1 MNRTTFLLL
10 ALALLAACGDGTD
23 TAATQAAGQDNKTGS
38 AGTMTAKPQGPVS
51 IDYRI
56 IGTPILGQPLAID
69 LEVISTIGPQAI
81 TLSYRVND
89 STAMEFME
97 SQPAKITIAA
107 SNGEGP
113 SLHQVR
119 LVPLRE
125 GRLFLNVSA
134 SVEIDGGTVSTS
146 MAVPIEVGTPVRQI
160 EENGVIT
167 TDEDGN
173 PIHSLPASEN

>member
-1 MNRTTFLLL
+1 MTFLLL
-10 ALALLAACGDGTD
+10 VLALLAACGGDTD
-23 TAATQAAGQDNKTGS
+23 TAATQAAGNDDKTSSTG
-38 AGTMTAKPQGPVS
+38 AMTAKPQGPVS

-69 LEVISTIGPQAI
+69 LEVTSMIGPEPI
-81 TLSYRVND
+81 ELSFRVND
-89 STAMEFME
+89 STAIEFME
-97 SQPAKITIAA
+97 SQSAQITIVD
-107 SNGEGP
+107 SNDEGP
-113 SLHQVR
+113 SLQQVR

-146 MAVPIEVGTPVRQI
+146 MAIPIEVGTAGRQI

-167 TDEDGN
+167 TDENGN

>member
-1 MNRTTFLLL
+1 MNRKTLLLL
-10 ALALLAACGDGTD
+10 ALSMLAACGSDTD
-23 TAATQAAGQDNKTGS
+23 SRQAADQNSKAAEVG
-38 AGTMTAKPQGPVS
+38 AMTAKPQGPVS

-69 LEVISTIGPQAI
+69 LEVTSTIGPQAI

-97 SQPAKITIAA
+97 SQPAETTIAA
-107 SNGEGP
+107 SNVAGP
-113 SLHQVR
+113 SLRQVR

-134 SVEIDGGTVSTS
+134 SVEIDGGSVSTS
-146 MAVPIEVGTPVRQI
+146 MAIPIEVGAAERQI

-173 PIHSLPASEN
+173 PIHALPATEN

>member
-1 MNRTTFLLL
+1 MNRTTLLLL
-10 ALALLAACGDGTD
+10 ALSMLAACGTD
-23 TAATQAAGQDNKTGS
+23 TDSTQVADQGNKTS
-38 AGTMTAKPQGPVS
+38 DVSTMTAKPQGPVS

-69 LEVISTIGPQAI
+69 LEVTSTVGPQAV

-97 SQPAKITIAA
+97 SQPSETTIAP
-107 SNGEGP
+107 SSDEGP
-113 SLHQVR
+113 SLQQVR

-146 MAVPIEVGTPVRQI
+146 MAIPIEVGTAERQI

-167 TDEDGN
+167 SDENGN
-173 PIHSLPASEN
+173 PIHALPASEN

>member
-1 MNRTTFLLL
+1 MNRTTLFLLVL
-10 ALALLAACGDGTD
+10 SMLAACGDGTD
-23 TAATQAAGQDNKTGS
+23 TDARQAADQDNKTGEVG
-38 AGTMTAKPQGPVS
+38 AMTAKPQGPVS

-56 IGTPILGQPLAID
+56 IGTPILGQSLAID
-69 LEVISTIGPQAI
+69 LEVTSTIGPQAI

-97 SQPAKITIAA
+97 SQPAETTIAA
-107 SNGEGP
+107 SSDEGP
-113 SLHQVR
+113 SLQQVR

-146 MAVPIEVGTPVRQI
+146 MAIPIEVGTAVRQI

-173 PIHSLPASEN
+173 PIHALPASEN

>member
-1 MNRTTFLLL
+1 MNRTTLLLL
-10 ALALLAACGDGTD
+10 ALSMLAACGTETD
-23 TAATQAAGQDNKTGS
+23 STQAAGQDNK
-38 AGTMTAKPQGPVS
+38 AGEVGAMTAKPQGPVS

-69 LEVISTIGPQAI
+69 LEVTSTIGPQAI

-89 STAMEFME
+89 STAIEFME
-97 SQPAKITIAA
+97 SQPAETTIAA
-107 SNGEGP
+107 SSDEGP
-113 SLHQVR
+113 SLQQVR

-146 MAVPIEVGTPVRQI
+146 MAIPIEVGTAVRQI

-167 TDEDGN
+167 TDENGN
-173 PIHSLPASEN
+173 PIHALPASEN

>member
-1 MNRTTFLLL
+1 MNRTTLLLL
-10 ALALLAACGDGTD
+10 ALSMLAACGTD
-23 TAATQAAGQDNKTGS
+23 TDSTQVADQGNKTS
-38 AGTMTAKPQGPVS
+38 DVSTMTAKPQGPVS

-69 LEVISTIGPQAI
+69 LEVTSTVGPQAV

-97 SQPAKITIAA
+97 SQPSETTIAP
-107 SNGEGP
+107 SSDEGP
-113 SLHQVR
+113 SLQQVR

-146 MAVPIEVGTPVRQI
+146 MAIPIEVGTAERQI

-167 TDEDGN
+167 TDENGN
-173 PIHSLPASEN
+173 PIHALPASEN

>member
-1 MNRTTFLLL
+1 MNQTTLLLL
-10 ALALLAACGDGTD
+10 ALAMLAACGSGTD
-23 TAATQAAGQDNKTGS
+23 TEATPAAENHNKTSS
-38 AGTMTAKPQGPVS
+38 AGAMTAKPQGPVS

-69 LEVISTIGPQAI
+69 LEVTSTIGPQAI

-97 SQPAKITIAA
+97 SQPAQITIAA
-107 SNGEGP
+107 SNDEGP
-113 SLHQVR
+113 SLQQVR

-134 SVEIDGGTVSTS
+134 SVEIDGGTVSTA
-146 MAVPIEVGTPVRQI
+146 MAVPIEVGTVARQI
-160 EENGVIT
+160 DENGVIT
-167 TDEDGN
+167 TDENGDL
-173 PIHSLPASEN
+173 IHSLPASEN

>member
-1 MNRTTFLLL
+1 MNRTTLLL
-10 ALALLAACGDGTD
+10 FALAMLAACGTD
-23 TAATQAAGQDNKTGS
+23 TDSTQAAGQDKKTAEVG
-38 AGTMTAKPQGPVS
+38 AMTAKPQGPVS

-69 LEVISTIGPQAI
+69 LEVTSTIGPQAI

-97 SQPAKITIAA
+97 SQPAETTIAP
-107 SNGEGP
+107 SSDEGP
-113 SLHQVR
+113 SLLQVR

-134 SVEIDGGTVSTS
+134 SVEIDDGTVSTS
-146 MAVPIEVGTPVRQI
+146 MAIPIEVGTAVRQI

-167 TDEDGN
+167 TDENGN
-173 PIHSLPASEN
+173 PIHALPASEN

>member
-1 MNRTTFLLL
+1 MNRTTLLLL
-10 ALALLAACGDGTD
+10 ALSMLAACGTD
-23 TAATQAAGQDNKTGS
+23 TDSTQVADQGNKTNDVS
-38 AGTMTAKPQGPVS
+38 TMTAKPQGPVS

-69 LEVISTIGPQAI
+69 LEVTSTVGSQAV

-97 SQPAKITIAA
+97 SQPSETTIAP
-107 SNGEGP
+107 SSDEGP
-113 SLHQVR
+113 SLQQVR

-146 MAVPIEVGTPVRQI
+146 MAIPIEVGTAERQI

-167 TDEDGN
+167 SDENGN
-173 PIHSLPASEN
+173 PIHALPASEN

>member
-1 MNRTTFLLL
+1 M
-10 ALALLAACGDGTD
+10 LAACGSSTD
-23 TAATQAAGQDNKTGS
+23 TEATAATESKDNTGS
-38 AGTMTAKPQGPVS
+38 VGAMTAKPQGPVT

-69 LEVISTIGPQAI
+69 LVVTSTTGPQTI

-97 SQPAKITIAA
+97 SQPAQVTIAA
-107 SNGEGP
+107 SNDEGP
-113 SLHQVR
+113 SLQQVR

-134 SVEIDGGTVSTS
+134 SVEVDGGTVSTA
-146 MAVPIEVGTPVRQI
+146 MAVPIEVGTTARQI

-173 PIHSLPASEN
+173 PIHSLPASEK

>member
-1 MNRTTFLLL
+1 MNRTTLLLL
-10 ALALLAACGDGTD
+10 ALSMLAACGTD
-23 TAATQAAGQDNKTGS
+23 TDSTQVADQGNKTS
-38 AGTMTAKPQGPVS
+38 DVSTMTAKPQGPVS

-69 LEVISTIGPQAI
+69 LEVTSTVGPQAV

-97 SQPAKITIAA
+97 SQPSETTIAP
-107 SNGEGP
+107 SSDEGP
-113 SLHQVR
+113 SLRQVR

-146 MAVPIEVGTPVRQI
+146 MAIPIEVGTAERQI

-167 TDEDGN
+167 SDENGN
-173 PIHSLPASEN
+173 PIHALPASEN

>member
-1 MNRTTFLLL
+1 MNRTTLLLL
-10 ALALLAACGDGTD
+10 ALSMLAACGADTD
-23 TAATQAAGQDNKTGS
+23 STQAAGQDKKTGEVG
-38 AGTMTAKPQGPVS
+38 AMTAKPQGPVS

-69 LEVISTIGPQAI
+69 LEVTSTIGPQAI

-89 STAMEFME
+89 STAMELME
-97 SQPAKITIAA
+97 SQPAETTIAA
-107 SNGEGP
+107 GSDEGP
-113 SLHQVR
+113 SLQQVR

-146 MAVPIEVGTPVRQI
+146 MAIPIEVGSAVRQI

-167 TDEDGN
+167 TDENGN

>member
-1 MNRTTFLLL
+1 M
-10 ALALLAACGDGTD
+10 LAACGTD
-23 TAATQAAGQDNKTGS
+23 TDSTQAAGQDKKTGEVG
-38 AGTMTAKPQGPVS
+38 AMTAKPQGPVS

-69 LEVISTIGPQAI
+69 LEVTSTIGPQAI

-97 SQPAKITIAA
+97 SQPAETTIAA
-107 SNGEGP
+107 VRDEGP
-113 SLHQVR
+113 SLQQVR

-146 MAVPIEVGTPVRQI
+146 MAIPIEVGTAVRQI

-167 TDEDGN
+167 TDENGN

>member
-1 MNRTTFLLL
+1 MNRTTLLLL
-10 ALALLAACGDGTD
+10 ALSMLAACGTD
-23 TAATQAAGQDNKTGS
+23 TDSTQAAGQDKKTGEVG
-38 AGTMTAKPQGPVS
+38 AMTAKPQGPVS

-69 LEVISTIGPQAI
+69 LEVTSTIGPQAI

-97 SQPAKITIAA
+97 SQPAETTIAA
-107 SNGEGP
+107 SSVEGP
-113 SLHQVR
+113 SLQQVR

-146 MAVPIEVGTPVRQI
+146 MAIPIEVGTTARQI

-167 TDEDGN
+167 TDENGN
-173 PIHSLPASEN
+173 PIHSLPATEN

>member
-1 MNRTTFLLL
+1 MNRTTLLIL
-10 ALALLAACGDGTD
+10 ALSVLAACGDGTD
-23 TAATQAAGQDNKTGS
+23 RDTGQAADQDTKREGAS
-38 AGTMTAKPQGPVS
+38 TMTAKPQGPVS
-51 IDYRI
+51 IEYRI

-69 LEVISTIGPQAI
+69 LEVTSTIGPQAI
-81 TLSYRVND
+81 TMSYRVND

-97 SQPAKITIAA
+97 SQPTETTIAA
-107 SNGEGP
+107 GSAEGP
-113 SLHQVR
+113 SLQQVR

-146 MAVPIEVGTPVRQI
+146 MAIPIEVGAAVRQI

>member
-1 MNRTTFLLL
+1 MNRTTLLLL
-10 ALALLAACGDGTD
+10 ALSMLAACGTD
-23 TAATQAAGQDNKTGS
+23 TDSTQAAGQDKKTGEVG
-38 AGTMTAKPQGPVS
+38 AMTAKPQGPVS

-69 LEVISTIGPQAI
+69 LEVTSTIGPQAI

-97 SQPAKITIAA
+97 SQPAETTIAA
-107 SNGEGP
+107 VRDEGP
-113 SLHQVR
+113 SLQQVR

-146 MAVPIEVGTPVRQI
+146 MAIPIEVGTAVRQI

-167 TDEDGN
+167 TDENGN

>member
-1 MNRTTFLLL
+1 MNRTTLLLL
-10 ALALLAACGDGTD
+10 ALSMLAACGSDTD
-23 TAATQAAGQDNKTGS
+23 STQVADQGNKTS
-38 AGTMTAKPQGPVS
+38 DVSTMTAKPQGPVS

-69 LEVISTIGPQAI
+69 LEVTSTVGPQAV

-97 SQPAKITIAA
+97 SQPSETTIAP
-107 SNGEGP
+107 SSDEGP
-113 SLHQVR
+113 SLQQVR

-146 MAVPIEVGTPVRQI
+146 MAIPIEVGTAERQI

-167 TDEDGN
+167 SDENGN
-173 PIHSLPASEN
+173 PIHALPASEN

>member
-1 MNRTTFLLL
+1 MNRTTLILL
-10 ALALLAACGDGTD
+10 ALSMLAACGNGAD
-23 TAATQAAGQDNKTGS
+23 TGSTQAADQDNKTGDVS
-38 AGTMTAKPQGPVS
+38 AMTAKPQGPVS

-69 LEVISTIGPQAI
+69 LEVTSTIGPQAI

-97 SQPAKITIAA
+97 SQPAETTIAP
-107 SNGEGP
+107 SSDEGP
-113 SLHQVR
+113 SLQQVR

-146 MAVPIEVGTPVRQI
+146 MAIPIVVGTAVRQI

-167 TDEDGN
+167 TDENGN
-173 PIHSLPASEN
+173 PIHALPASEN

>member
-1 MNRTTFLLL
+1 MNRTTLLLL
-10 ALALLAACGDGTD
+10 ALSMLAACGTD
-23 TAATQAAGQDNKTGS
+23 TDSTQAADQDAKTGEV
-38 AGTMTAKPQGPVS
+38 GTMTAKPQGPVS

-69 LEVISTIGPQAI
+69 LEVTSMIGPQAI

-97 SQPAKITIAA
+97 SQPAETTISA
-107 SNGEGP
+107 SNDEGP
-113 SLHQVR
+113 SLLQVR

-146 MAVPIEVGTPVRQI
+146 MAIPIEVGTAVRQI
-160 EENGVIT
+160 EENGVIM
-167 TDEDGN
+167 TDENGN
-173 PIHSLPASEN
+173 PIHALPATEN

>member
-10 ALALLAACGDGTD
+10 ALAMLAACGSDTD
-23 TAATQAAGQDNKTGS
+23 STQAADQDNKKDDVS
-38 AGTMTAKPQGPVS
+38 AMTAKPQGPVS

-69 LEVISTIGPQAI
+69 LEVTSTTGPQAI
-81 TLSYRVND
+81 TLSFRVND

-97 SQPAKITIAA
+97 SQPAETTIAPSSA
-107 SNGEGP
+107 EGP
-113 SLHQVR
+113 SLQQVR

-146 MAVPIEVGTPVRQI
+146 MAIPIEVGTAVRQI

-167 TDEDGN
+167 TDENGN
-173 PIHSLPASEN
+173 PIHALPATEN

>member
-1 MNRTTFLLL
+1 MNRTTLLLL
-10 ALALLAACGDGTD
+10 ALAMLAACGSGTD
-23 TAATQAAGQDNKTGS
+23 TEATQAAANDNKTSS
-38 AGTMTAKPQGPVS
+38 ANAMTAKPQGPVS

-69 LEVISTIGPQAI
+69 LEVTSTIGPQTV

-89 STAMEFME
+89 STAMELME
-97 SQPAKITIAA
+97 SQPAQITIAA
-107 SNGEGP
+107 SNDEGP
-113 SLHQVR
+113 SLQQVR

-134 SVEIDGGTVSTS
+134 SVEIDGGTVSTAL
-146 MAVPIEVGTPVRQI
+146 AVPIEVGTAVRQI

-167 TDEDGN
+167 TDENGD